1 MSFSG
6 LFIFFIK
13 ILTFSEEGVIIAF
26 KISNKNTIITK
37 VKIKESLFMK
47 KLKAMILAV
56 FLGALC
62 VGNPLNAVE
71 PNSQESVSSDFAK
84 NFNLPVD
91 DTSVGEALHMFGNIF
106 MSRLAD
112 DTKELTQCIKIFSD
126 YISNMSKDGKK
137 YLGAL
142 VIFLP
147 INRLFDDMSV
157 SAVEKATL
165 TGNILSGIYHNID
178 SVECEID
185 ATNHSGK
192 LNLNM
197 KDIPDYVTIPLWEA
211 CKKEAYRSLINIQRD
226 KIKGNKISC
235 SF

>member
-1 MSFSG
+1 
-6 LFIFFIK
+6 
-13 ILTFSEEGVIIAF
+13 
-26 KISNKNTIITK
+26 
-37 VKIKESLFMK
+37 MK
-47 KLKAMILAV
+47 KFKEMILAV

-84 NFNLPVD
+84 NFNLPID
-91 DTSVGEALHMFGNIF
+91 DKSVGEAFHIFGNIF

-112 DTKELTQCIKIFSD
+112 DTEELTQCIKIFSD

-165 TGNILSGIYHNID
+165 TGNILSGI
-178 SVECEID
+178 
-185 ATNHSGK
+185 
-192 LNLNM
+192 
-197 KDIPDYVTIPLWEA
+197 
-211 CKKEAYRSLINIQRD
+211 
-226 KIKGNKISC
+226 
-235 SF
+235 